1 MLFLCLK
8 RKYTLLYHQ
17 KQKSTAFMIGL
28 RIFFF
33 FWDKSSRVL
42 LLPGEAPKYIKL
54 THPCGPNSGM
64 NLMPGPFPIHE
75 YYDTDATYI

>member
-1 MLFLCLK
+1 
-8 RKYTLLYHQ
+8 
-17 KQKSTAFMIGL
+17 MIGL

-33 FWDKSSRVL
+33 FGDKSSRVL